1 MLVAI
6 LRQPRIHR
14 GDVLMQQSIKAAR
27 PGLFDPL
34 TAEPGDQ
41 CRRLIQRQ
49 PAARPARK
57 ADIRINERFAPSQSD
72 RQVHVSRLRC
82 TRSQPASRR
91 RGHHRS
97 CPNKLPPAIITHVTL
112 ATNLTHETHVTHVT
126 HVTRVTD
133 VTHATHLTLSTHS
146 SILTPFS
153 LSIGLRRR
161 LQFSPRIN
169 RFADSG
175 MSAPNTFPSWEAK
188 LRPPASL
195 P

>member
-1 MLVAI
+1 
-6 LRQPRIHR
+6 
-14 GDVLMQQSIKAAR
+14 MQQPIKAAS
-27 PGLFDPL
+27 PSLFDPL
-34 TAEPGDQ
+34 AAEPGDQ

-57 ADIRINERFAPSQSD
+57 ADIRIDELSAPSRSD
-72 RQVHVSRLRC
+72 RHVHVSRLYC
-82 TRSQPASRR
+82 TRNQPASRHR
-91 RGHHRS
+91 SHHRS

-126 HVTRVTD
+126 RVND

-153 LSIGLRRR
+153 LSIGLSSR
-161 LQFSPRIN
+161 LQFSPRIS